1 LQQSAI
7 SRRHSAKAG
16 VFCLGRKERVTG
28 NPAPLLGM
36 LCALLGFFSVGCGYH
51 FRATG
56 EPLGVSIQSLA
67 IPLMT
72 STSSERGFEAD
83 FTRVIREEFI
93 SHGKILLVPEEKAEV
108 VLIGRVYEIR
118 TEPLSYSYQEQNVK
132 GHTTTYE
139 ETAKRRLRVRLDV
152 SLVDRASGKV
162 IWQDK
167 AMEAKAG
174 YEVGGDPLANRYHQQ
189 QALERIAGSLAKR
202 IYMKT
207 MERF

>member
-1 LQQSAI
+1 MLF
-7 SRRHSAKAG
+7 
-16 VFCLGRKERVTG
+16 V
-28 NPAPLLGM
+28 LLGIVS
-36 LCALLGFFSVGCGYH
+36 GGCGYH

-56 EPLGVSIQSLA
+56 EPMGVSIQSLA
-67 IPLMT
+67 IPLIT

-83 FTRVIREEFI
+83 FTRVVREEFI

-118 TEPLSYSYQEQNVK
+118 TEPLSYNYQEQNVK
-132 GHTTTYE
+132 GHTTIYE
-139 ETAKRRLRVRLDV
+139 ETSKRRLRVRLDV

-167 AMEAKAG
+167 GMEAKAG
-174 YEVGGDPLANRYHQQ
+174 YEVGTDPLANRYYQQ
-189 QALERIAGSLAKR
+189 QALERIAGRLAKM